1 MITITT
7 SEIDYFKREPYK
19 KERLAFTKHGNKL
32 KLIKLKKG
40 QRYPP
45 LLVYEPPDY
54 KIKIGIVRLA
64 DPRKHHITDFAA
76 QVGYGHEGCTNRCSI
91 CKSWE
96 TCRDFFYS
104 TKLLPST
111 ESELP
116 YDIYFDIVGKDHGD
130 HGTIFPPSVRVWVD
144 YLRLVIPVI
153 LSPTNPYIPEHI
165 WVRVLH
171 RKPIKRFS
179 AVKKFLADNY
189 NTLMSN
195 WNQGEEDYTDVW
207 FEDGDYAKFCL
218 RDYCEKHKQEFLQWK
233 ED

>member
-45 LLVYEPPDY
+45 LLVYEFPDY
-54 KIKIGIVRLA
+54 KTKVGIVRLA
-64 DPRKHHITDFAA
+64 DPRKYHITDFAA
-76 QVGYGHEGCTNRCSI
+76 KVGYGHEGCTNRCSI

-96 TCRDFFYS
+96 TCEDFFCNTRS
-104 TKLLPST
+104 LLSE
-111 ESELP
+111 ESGLP
-116 YDIYFDIVGKDHGD
+116 YDICFDIVGKDHGNL
-130 HGTIFPPSVRVWVD
+130 FPPSVRVWVG

-153 LSPTNPYIPEHI
+153 LSPTNPYIPKHVWI
-165 WVRVLH
+165 RVLR

-179 AVKKFLADNY
+179 AVKKLLVDNY
-189 NTLMSN
+189 DKIMSN
-195 WNQGEEDYTDVW
+195 WNQGEEDDVW
-207 FEDGDYAKFCL
+207 WYDDEYCDENFL
-218 RDYCEKHKQEFLQWK
+218 HDYCEKHKQEFLQWK